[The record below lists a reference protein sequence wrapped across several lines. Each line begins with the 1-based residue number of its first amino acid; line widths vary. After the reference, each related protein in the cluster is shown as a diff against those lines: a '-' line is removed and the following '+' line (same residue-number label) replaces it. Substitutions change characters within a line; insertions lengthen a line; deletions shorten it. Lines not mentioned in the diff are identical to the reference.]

1 MPQTSNEPQAITEPQ
16 TITAQ
21 VFVFGHKLSPET
33 TAWLEAKHGQGC
45 VRVHKAFVQID
56 VQNEHEVASKKV
68 LQRLRAQ
75 GADLTGATL
84 TYMTV
89 HGLSTTSLAL
99 AAVIAGVSGRM
110 PRVLN
115 LIRMNDHETER
126 EFYAPSPEL
135 PYVDLESLK
144 NLVGRAARAKDL
156 EGVSLV

>member
-1 MPQTSNEPQAITEPQ
+1 MPQTSTEPQAVV
-16 TITAQ
+16 AQ

-33 TAWLEAKHGQGC
+33 EAWLEAKHGKGQ

-56 VQNEHEVASKKV
+56 RFDEHETASKKV

-99 AAVIAGVSGRM
+99 AAVIAGVSGRL

-115 LIRMNDHETER
+115 VIRMNERQTER

-135 PYVDLESLK
+135 PFMDLEQLK
-144 NLVGRAARAKDL
+144 NFVGRAARAKDL
-156 EGVSLV
+156 EGASVL